1 MLRIAVARCR
11 LVPLVYKEYRR
22 LDEEREETRDDYT
35 QRNMVWG
42 NLWEFILVNIKA
54 MNEVVHSRKD
64 SVNLF
69 NEDNRLRVGCHD
81 AFASVSIFN
90 ADIGQNK

>member
-1 MLRIAVARCR
+1 
-11 LVPLVYKEYRR
+11 
-22 LDEEREETRDDYT
+22 
-35 QRNMVWG
+35 
-42 NLWEFILVNIKA
+42 

-90 ADIGQNK
+90 VDIGQNK